1 MHAQTFSDSWKA
13 YHLYG
18 ALFGMED
25 DDFIYPPDLLGSI
38 DFERDHVATYDP
50 QLSLP
55 NPGPNLVVRPLR
67 RSDYNKGIYVRLFVK
82 TSYISDNFLL

>member
-1 MHAQTFSDSWKA
+1 MNTNHYACANISAF
-13 YHLYG
+13 HLYG
-18 ALFGMED
+18 APFGMED

-38 DFERDHVATYDP
+38 DFEKEHVATYDP

-67 RSDYNKGIYVRLFVK
+67 RSDYNKGRYVLVK
-82 TSYISDNFLL
+82 PF